1 MAKRSGAHG
10 RMDREFSLLPSR
22 NVNRNYLK
30 YLRHVTK
37 DARQNYELTPL
48 MLHSLFFM
56 YDLEFFTEEY
66 LRDNFSM
73 MSRIKNYEI
82 VLSPLIKLGHVGIY
96 FNKNS
101 ATSETRQMLKLDG
114 GVGYKARYALT
125 QQGRLLI
132 QRLYRKLEGD
142 EAIYLDA
149 ES

>member
-1 MAKRSGAHG
+1 MAKRSGAQG

-48 MLHSLFFM
+48 MLHAMFFM

-66 LRDNFSM
+66 LRENYSM

-82 VLSPLIKLGHVGIY
+82 VLSPLMKLGHVGIY
-96 FNKNS
+96 FN
-101 ATSETRQMLKLDG
+101 
-114 GVGYKARYALT
+114 
-125 QQGRLLI
+125 
-132 QRLYRKLEGD
+132 
-142 EAIYLDA
+142 
-149 ES
+149 